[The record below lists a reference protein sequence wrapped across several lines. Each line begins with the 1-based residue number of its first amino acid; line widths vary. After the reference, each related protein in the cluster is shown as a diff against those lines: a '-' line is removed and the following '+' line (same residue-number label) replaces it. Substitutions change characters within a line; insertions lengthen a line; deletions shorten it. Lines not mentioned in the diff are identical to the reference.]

1 MIDEAGTSISFG
13 NVYED
18 ALVRRS
24 HELLAMGHA
33 RLVPS
38 DLVTMEETDITGKLC
53 DSMNRVLDAEDAPEW
68 ATILTV
74 VDDQPESVRF
84 RTGKRRPR
92 TDVCVR
98 CINPR
103 PEHRFRFEAK
113 RLNERASLAA
123 YLGDD
128 GMLALLR
135 GYYGELP
142 YGGMIGFVQ
151 SDTPAEWSVRVKQAL
166 REAPRK
172 YDVVEPVEF
181 VALGVNA
188 PEPVFWSN
196 HHGAGAEEGSRRI
209 THTLL
214 LCA

>member
-1 MIDEAGTSISFG
+1 MTQQSALRLSFG

-24 HELLAMGHA
+24 HELVALGHA
-33 RLVPS
+33 RLMS
-38 DLVTMEETDITGKLC
+38 SELAALEETDITAKLC
-53 DSMNRVLDAEDAPEW
+53 DAMNDALDAHDAPEW
-68 ATILTV
+68 ADVLTV
-74 VDDQPESVRF
+74 VDDQPESVAN

-113 RLNERASLAA
+113 RLNVRASLRA
-123 YLGDD
+123 YLGDT

-135 GYYGELP
+135 GYYGDLSHA
-142 YGGMIGFVQ
+142 GMIGYVQ
-151 SDTPAEWSVRVKQAL
+151 ADTPGVWSDRIKEGL
-166 REAPRK
+166 RAAPRK

-181 VALGVNA
+181 VSMGIGV
-188 PEPVFWSN
+188 PEPVFCSE
-196 HHGAGAEEGSRRI
+196 HRIADCGKRI